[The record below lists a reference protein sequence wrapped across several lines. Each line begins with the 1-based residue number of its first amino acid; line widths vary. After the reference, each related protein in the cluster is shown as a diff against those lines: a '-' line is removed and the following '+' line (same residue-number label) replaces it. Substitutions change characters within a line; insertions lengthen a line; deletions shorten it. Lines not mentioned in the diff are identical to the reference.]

1 MTSNLSRSRKQFW
14 EEHIT
19 QWNATEL
26 SQVEYCRRNKI
37 SLKSFQYWER
47 KTGRS
52 SAPALVELPLFKSAP
67 VCASPSYPQLCLVVD
82 QHYRIKI
89 GKGFDCEDLSVSYVY
104 WGGYDIF
111 AVPHARLSRT
121 GKHGYAQGD
130 KQPVDSGGRHPA
142 SGSVLRPS
150 LCILQSREK
159 DTKDIVLGSQ
169 RFLSLAKKA

>member
-47 KTGRS
+47 KQGAAVRLPWSSYRFLNLRRS
-52 SAPALVELPLFKSAP
+52 AHHHPIRSFALSLTNTTALRSAKDSIAKTS
-67 VCASPSYPQLCLVVD
+67 
-82 QHYRIKI
+82 
-89 GKGFDCEDLSVSYVY
+89 SVSYVY

-142 SGSVLRPS
+142 SGFVLRPS